1 MKTLGVIPSR
11 YGSTRFPGKPL
22 ANILGKSMIQRVYE
36 QCVKTTK
43 LNDIIIATDDHR
55 IYQHVLSFGGKVMMT
70 SKKHKT
76 GTERCNEI
84 SQNLNADVDVIIN
97 IQWDEPFI
105 NPLQIDE
112 LVSLFENS
120 KVEIG
125 TLAKKIYG
133 KQLLKDKNTPKA
145 IFDEKGNALNFCR
158 EISTVSNKKTYYKH
172 IGIYAY
178 KKHILEK
185 ICKLPETKNEKRE
198 QLEQLRWLDNKHNIK
213 VKITEFETLSVDT
226 PEDIK
231 KIIAKH
237 R

>member
-36 QCVKTTK
+36 QCIKTTK
-43 LNDIIIATDDHR
+43 LNDIIIATDDER
-55 IYQHVLSFGGKVMMT
+55 IYQHVLKFGGKVMMT

-84 SQNLNADVDVIIN
+84 AQNLNAAADLIIN
-97 IQWDEPFI
+97 IQGDEPFI

-125 TLAKKIYG
+125 TLAKKIYSER
-133 KQLLKDKNTPKA
+133 LLKDKNTPKA

-158 EISTVSNKKTYYKH
+158 EISNVSNKKTYYKH
-172 IGIYAY
+172 VGIYAY
-178 KKHILEK
+178 KKQILEK
-185 ICKLPETKNEKRE
+185 ICSLPQTKNEKRE
-198 QLEQLRWLDNKHNIK
+198 QLEQLRWLDNKYNIK

-231 KIIAKH
+231 KIIAKQ